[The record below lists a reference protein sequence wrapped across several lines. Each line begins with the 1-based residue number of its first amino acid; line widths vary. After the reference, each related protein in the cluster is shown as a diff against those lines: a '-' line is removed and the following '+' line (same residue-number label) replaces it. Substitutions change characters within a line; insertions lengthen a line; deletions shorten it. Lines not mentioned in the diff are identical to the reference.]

1 MTQASSSNKEDDLI
15 SKKFKSSSASASL
28 SKEDIRLDL
37 LFSRCEAL
45 FAHGFSEQ
53 ACVLAEVLAE
63 YLLSNT
69 GASLFNMSE
78 PTEPKPSTE
87 KPANNLRQKCVNSF
101 HGTVLWRSY
110 LLCYILA
117 ESSQQAGN
125 KYNDLISTDL
135 GAPDDNQAIATSKLN
150 KLAFRIGLFGLETP
164 RLPAISKALEVKLL
178 NQEQELVN
186 LLKRLQI
193 GTFELNLLRDR
204 AAKLR
209 DIGPNYIQLQR
220 NTGYSMNFYS
230 LPAMLGS
237 FIFEVLHSHSSSS
250 PSEDQQLAFESSLA
264 LLGMKAN
271 ISESQHP
278 LLCEGIRRHKG
289 DLALTLLLTFKDDE
303 QRLLKIIDKILDR
316 DVHALFKQTSTL
328 AFNPFNPN
336 FKRIQQ
342 QQLHEFHQLGL
353 DQQKYASAASPSP
366 LHAAPSSDAAQTA
379 ESTQTQSLASSDKP
393 PARQANHPASLASS
407 RYHSTKPNSA
417 IDSLSSGWEESE
429 NESPNLSGDVN
440 LLETK
445 YKCMSLRQVQ
455 SQSSQEQQQQQQP
468 QTQAQAQIGN
478 EEATSSDNS
487 PTTSRKPL
495 PINPKSA
502 RKSSNFDDSGDDSG
516 ESSSGPEN
524 STKLNA
530 HSNKIESS
538 SSENTKPAESVLG
551 AVDLSNSKLPVS
563 FNLAIKATTSSKLNY
578 ATLVNQINSTGK
590 QYNQPSDALLQFMFE
605 FSKTVLC
612 KAGGSAST
620 SLFSNNQ
627 MHQGGGIHRNLR
639 ICSIL
644 IALYALGLHNY
655 LNSSWVNRT
664 YIGSIGTFVG
674 DQTAEIGFPAIC
686 ILIECWQSHF
696 TPSECAKLADRVS
709 RGRDSMAVK
718 AAAELALS
726 TLRFAN
732 VMDLNEIQRALI
744 QCKEQSAEMLQRGCI
759 LVEHAVRDASSS
771 NLLEIL
777 FTVAK
782 RWDELFL
789 ESNKQQCPAG
799 LSFQQSIP
807 ASFAEAA
814 NFFNSQPASGMN
826 QMNFQYDSFGSSQ
839 NRANF
844 APNSFQNH
852 MMPMQPPLIGL
863 ASQSS
868 APNIQ
873 SLANQAVQS
882 GQQAQPGANFNNL
895 SLNMMH
901 SGANSQ
907 SSPFLPM
914 YMQAQVQQQPPQAQ
928 NQAQVQPLAQLIQQN
943 MFQAASMGP
952 FMPPPPNAN
961 QTVAVAAAVLAS
973 YMNTNQKNQA
983 NTQNNFQNAPNG
995 MNLNQLNQMFNYQQF
1010 LIQQQQQQASQ
1021 PPVQQMPMNLSE
1033 NIDMVSMKHLASA
1046 FRVGILGLEALPKRL
1061 DGSHQ
1066 IKYRQ
1071 SPSYADDV
1079 KWLWEVAIKLD
1090 FYLKSNQ
1097 SLQQFCQTAANVIQN
1112 PFLIQ
1117 ELVMD
1122 SANYLCRNNPNP
1134 NQIAMTLNLPFLS
1147 VLVTRCLHLYH
1158 RCCMSKLHHLTP
1170 NEHEDFIN
1178 MLITARNIFYYS
1190 NNMNFFSD
1198 LIQSLRRSN
1207 KCKKEIWNKI
1217 CNALNS
1223 QPIN

>member
-1 MTQASSSNKEDDLI
+1 
-15 SKKFKSSSASASL
+15 
-28 SKEDIRLDL
+28 
-37 LFSRCEAL
+37 
-45 FAHGFSEQ
+45 
-53 ACVLAEVLAE
+53 
-63 YLLSNT
+63 
-69 GASLFNMSE
+69 MSE

-135 GAPDDNQAIATSKLN
+135 GAAEENDTSQAIATSKLN

-193 GTFELNLLRDR
+193 GTYELSLLRDR

-220 NTGYSMNFYS
+220 NTGYTINFYS

-237 FIFEVLHSHSSSS
+237 FIFEVLHNQPSSS

-366 LHAAPSSDAAQTA
+366 LAAPSSDAAKQ
-379 ESTQTQSLASSDKP
+379 TQTQSSVVSDKP
-393 PARQANHPASLASS
+393 PARQANHPSLASS
-407 RYHSTKPNSA
+407 RYHSNKPNSA

-455 SQSSQEQQQQQQP
+455 SQSQQSQSSQEQQQLQ

-478 EEATSSDNS
+478 EATSSDNS

-495 PINPKSA
+495 PINPKPT

-530 HSNKIESS
+530 QSNKIESS
-538 SSENTKPAESVLG
+538 TSENTKPAESVLG
-551 AVDLSNSKLPVS
+551 AIDLSNSKLPAS
-563 FNLAIKATTSSKLNY
+563 FNLATSFKATTSSKLNY
-578 ATLVNQINSTGK
+578 ATLVNQISSSSTTGK
-590 QYNQPSDALLQFMFE
+590 LYNQPSDALLQFMFE

-644 IALYALGLHNY
+644 IALYALGLQNY
-655 LNSSWVNRT
+655 LNSSWANRT
-664 YIGSIGTFVG
+664 YIGNIGTFVG

-686 ILIECWQSHF
+686 IMIECWQSHF

-732 VMDLNEIQRALI
+732 VMELNEIQRALI

-759 LVEHAVRDASSS
+759 LVEHAVKDATSS

-789 ESNKQQCPAG
+789 ESNKQQSPAG
-799 LSFQQSIP
+799 LSFQQNIP

-826 QMNFQYDSFGSSQ
+826 QMNFQFDSFGSSQ
-839 NRANF
+839 NRPNF
-844 APNSFQNH
+844 VPPNSFQNH
-852 MMPMQPPLIGL
+852 IMPMQPPLVGL
-863 ASQSS
+863 ASQNS
-868 APNIQ
+868 APNLQ
-873 SLANQAVQS
+873 SLANQGVQS
-882 GQQAQPGANFNNL
+882 GQQAQPNTNFGNL
-895 SLNMMH
+895 PMNMMH
-901 SGANSQ
+901 SGANTQ

-928 NQAQVQPLAQLIQQN
+928 NPAQVQPLAQLIQQN
-943 MFQAASMGP
+943 MFQAPNMGQ

-983 NTQNNFQNAPNG
+983 NTQNNFQNPNG
-995 MNLNQLNQMFNYQQF
+995 MNLNQLNQMFSYQQF
-1010 LIQQQQQQASQ
+1010 LMQQQQASQ
-1021 PPVQQMPMNLSE
+1021 PPVQQLPMNLSE
-1033 NIDMVSMKHLASA
+1033 NIDMISMKHLASA